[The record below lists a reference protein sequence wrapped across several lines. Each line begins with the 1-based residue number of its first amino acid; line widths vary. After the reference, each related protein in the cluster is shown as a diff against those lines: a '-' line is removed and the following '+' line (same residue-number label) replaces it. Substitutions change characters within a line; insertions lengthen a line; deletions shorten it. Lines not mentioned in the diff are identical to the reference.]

1 MKIREVNLEDI
12 DKIAILISEF
22 RVELKSFKGIKS
34 TPDIEDAK
42 EEFKGYMGS
51 KFPIYAAED
60 EHGNL
65 KGYIV
70 CRVDGEVVWA
80 ESLYVSKEFRRMG
93 IASLLYKKAEEIAE
107 SLGSSTVYNWV
118 HPNND
123 KMISFLAKRGYDV
136 LNLIEIRKKYKD
148 EKLTTKI
155 NVDKHNFNY

>member
-1 MKIREVNLEDI
+1 MKIREVNLQDI
-12 DKIAILISEF
+12 DKVAVLISEF

-34 TPDIEDAK
+34 TLDIEGAK
-42 EEFKGYMGS
+42 DEFKGYMDS

-65 KGYIV
+65 EGYIV

-80 ESLYVSKEFRRMG
+80 ESLYVSKDFRRIG

-107 SLGSSTVYNWV
+107 NLGGSTVYNWV

-155 NVDKHNFNY
+155 NIDKHNYNY